1 MCRPAWS
8 NSVPC
13 GIPPQLPE
21 VICSFT
27 DNSENE
33 YVRIS
38 HSCDIWG
45 SFNDVGKVSSL
56 LRIQV
61 FWNIRLS
68 PLETSRRLP
77 QPRHSLTP
85 QKNYMF
91 FFMKVL
97 MSNAMYFYTQHTVG
111 HLVTSF
117 GSIKPSATPWR
128 WGRSQILKRLGT
140 FTLWR
145 CCFSENSLL
154 NSLSAQTSRHE
165 FFVVRIG
172 KKSRHCWSATAT
184 FQWEK
189 FEWNVTE

>member
-1 MCRPAWS
+1 MYRPAWS

-13 GIPPQLPE
+13 HIPPQLPE

-45 SFNDVGKVSSL
+45 SFNDVGEVSSL

-128 WGRSQILKRLGT
+128 WRRTQSLKRRRT
-140 FTLWR
+140 FTSWGGCLRENISLISVAAKASRLIYNKSLWI
-145 CCFSENSLL
+145 FSKSLYL
-154 NSLSAQTSRHE
+154 ISYP
-165 FFVVRIG
+165 
-172 KKSRHCWSATAT
+172 
-184 FQWEK
+184 
-189 FEWNVTE
+189 